1 MTAIIAFISE
11 YNGVYGEGDLYDP
24 LVAYPYV
31 VFINSWSQTYALYC
45 LILLF
50 KATKDEMA
58 EINPLAKFLCVKA
71 VVFFSFWQSIAIVI
85 LVQVGVIHARTG
97 AADMVGTSDT
107 QWDVADVSKGI
118 QDFAICV
125 EMFIAAV
132 AHQYAFPVEDYPD
145 VPPAQPVPMR
155 VVEVFDMRDI
165 YADVLDRADAV
176 GGKARITPPPP
187 HGRCGLGRV
196 LRIFV

>member
-1 MTAIIAFISE
+1 MCSRSLAR
-11 YNGVYGEGDLYDP
+11 LQ
-24 LVAYPYV
+24 AYPYV

-71 VVFFSFWQSIAIVI
+71 VVFFSFWQSIAIVV
-85 LVQVGVIHARTG
+85 LVEMGVIHARSDHSRG
-97 AADMVGTSDT
+97 SADT

-145 VPPAQPVPMR
+145 VPPAQRLPQRM
-155 VVEVFDMRDI
+155 VEVFDLRDV

-176 GGKARITPPPP
+176 GGKVVRALNPADKLFRLVRGPSS
-187 HGRCGLGRV
+187 RV
-196 LRIFV
+196 PSISF